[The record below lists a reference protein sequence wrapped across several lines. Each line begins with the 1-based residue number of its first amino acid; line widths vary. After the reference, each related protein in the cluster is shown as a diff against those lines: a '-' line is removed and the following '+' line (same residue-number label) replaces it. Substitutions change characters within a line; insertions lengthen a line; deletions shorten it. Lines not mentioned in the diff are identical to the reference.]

1 MHDVVEFVVDR
12 FTLRIVRIS
21 GECGGSGEGT
31 GPLALCV
38 VAATGCILS
47 KSNQTRGGGNGCAGV
62 VQ

>member
-38 VAATGCILS
+38 VAATGGILS
-47 KSNQTRGGGNGCAGV
+47 KSN
-62 VQ
+62 